1 MVYDGSWFIF
11 FLNKMA
17 TLGNCE
23 SLGCKN
29 SAKLQCP
36 TCIKLGIQ
44 GSFFCSQECFKNN
57 WKTHKIIHSLAS
69 K

>member
-1 MVYDGSWFIF
+1 
-11 FLNKMA
+11 MA

-23 SLGCKN
+23 SPGCTS